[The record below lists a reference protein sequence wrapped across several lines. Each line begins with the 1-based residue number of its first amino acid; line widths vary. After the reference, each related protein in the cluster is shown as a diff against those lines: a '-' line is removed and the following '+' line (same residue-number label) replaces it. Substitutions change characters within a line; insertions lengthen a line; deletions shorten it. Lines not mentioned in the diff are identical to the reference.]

1 MTGKGLLAVSL
12 LLPFM
17 AISSVVQAD
26 AATAMKRHSGN
37 EVRGHTLLKQTT
49 VRAEVLPR
57 PGPYH
62 GSGVGAYYAT
72 GAATEACGY
81 QYQGGPKSSLWTCRR

>member
-26 AATAMKRHSGN
+26 AATATKRHSGN
-37 EVRGHTLLKQTT
+37 EVRGHTLLKQST
-49 VRAEVLPR
+49 VRAEALPQ
-57 PGPYH
+57 P
-62 GSGVGAYYAT
+62 GAYYGT
-72 GAATEACGY
+72 GAATEACDY